1 MNSTFFIWI
10 SAFGFGC
17 NVSHYEAKQG
27 LKFAI
32 KALIVIRSG
41 ENGIQI
47 IIHYLILLKI
57 RLAKLNEG
65 CYAEASPLPLADK
78 IASND
83 FGKGSPYSSS

>member
-1 MNSTFFIWI
+1 MNSIFFMLM

-17 NVSHYEAKQG
+17 NVSHYQAKQG

-57 RLAKLNEG
+57 RLAKLNEDG
-65 CYAEASPLPLADK
+65 YAEVSPLPLADK

>member
-1 MNSTFFIWI
+1 MNSTFFMLM

-17 NVSHYEAKQG
+17 NVSHYQAKRG

-47 IIHYLILLKI
+47 MIHHLILLQI
-57 RLAKLNEG
+57 RLAKLKKI
-65 CYAEASPLPLADK
+65 YAEASPLPLADK

-83 FGKGSPYSSS
+83 LGKGSPYSSS

>member
-1 MNSTFFIWI
+1 MIAN
-10 SAFGFGC
+10 
-17 NVSHYEAKQG
+17 KD
-27 LKFAI
+27 
-32 KALIVIRSG
+32 
-41 ENGIQI
+41 GIQI
-47 IIHYLILLKI
+47 MIHYLILLKI

>member
-1 MNSTFFIWI
+1 MNSTFFMLM

-17 NVSHYEAKQG
+17 NVSHYQAKQG

-47 IIHYLILLKI
+47 MIHHPILLKI

-65 CYAEASPLPLADK
+65 CYAEASPLLLADK

>member
-1 MNSTFFIWI
+1 MNSTFFIWM

-17 NVSHYEAKQG
+17 NVSHYQAKQG

-47 IIHYLILLKI
+47 IIPYLILLKI
-57 RLAKLNEG
+57 RLAELNEG

>member
-1 MNSTFFIWI
+1 M

-17 NVSHYEAKQG
+17 NVSHYQAKQG

-47 IIHYLILLKI
+47 MIHPLILLKI
-57 RLAKLNEG
+57 RLAKLKKI
-65 CYAEASPLPLADK
+65 YAEASPLLLADK

>member
-1 MNSTFFIWI
+1 MNSTFFIWM

-17 NVSHYEAKQG
+17 NVSHYQAKQG

-47 IIHYLILLKI
+47 MIHYLILLKI

>member
-1 MNSTFFIWI
+1 M

-17 NVSHYEAKQG
+17 NVSHYQAKQG

-47 IIHYLILLKI
+47 MIHHLILLKI
-57 RLAKLNEG
+57 RLAELNEG

>member
-1 MNSTFFIWI
+1 M
-10 SAFGFGC
+10 
-17 NVSHYEAKQG
+17 
-27 LKFAI
+27 KFAI

-83 FGKGSPYSSS
+83 LGKGSPYSSS

>member
-1 MNSTFFIWI
+1 M

-17 NVSHYEAKQG
+17 NVSHYQAKQG

-47 IIHYLILLKI
+47 MIHHLILLKI
-57 RLAKLNEG
+57 RLAEPNEDG
-65 CYAEASPLPLADK
+65 YAEASPLPLADK

>member
-1 MNSTFFIWI
+1 MNSTFFIWM

-17 NVSHYEAKQG
+17 NVSHYQAKQG

-41 ENGIQI
+41 ENGWRMKENMQG
-47 IIHYLILLKI
+47 KP
-57 RLAKLNEG
+57 EDD
-65 CYAEASPLPLADK
+65 YAEASPLPLADK

>member
-1 MNSTFFIWI
+1 MNSTFFMLM

>member
-1 MNSTFFIWI
+1 MNSTFFIWM

-47 IIHYLILLKI
+47 MTNQLILLKI
-57 RLAKLNEG
+57 RLAKLNEDLCG
-65 CYAEASPLPLADK
+65 GFSTA
-78 IASND
+78 I
-83 FGKGSPYSSS
+83 G

>member
-1 MNSTFFIWI
+1 MNSTFFMLM

-17 NVSHYEAKQG
+17 NVSHYQAKQG

-41 ENGIQI
+41 ENGWKMKENMQG
-47 IIHYLILLKI
+47 KP
-57 RLAKLNEG
+57 EDG
-65 CYAEASPLPLADK
+65 YAEASPLPLADK
-78 IASND
+78 IVSND

>member
-1 MNSTFFIWI
+1 M

-17 NVSHYEAKQG
+17 NVSHYQAKQG

-47 IIHYLILLKI
+47 MIHHPILF
-57 RLAKLNEG
+57 ED
-65 CYAEASPLPLADK
+65 P
-78 IASND
+78 
-83 FGKGSPYSSS
+83 FG

>member
-1 MNSTFFIWI
+1 M

-17 NVSHYEAKQG
+17 NVSHYQAKQG

-47 IIHYLILLKI
+47 MIHPLILLKI

>member
-1 MNSTFFIWI
+1 MNSTFFIWM

-17 NVSHYEAKQG
+17 NVSHYQAKQG

-47 IIHYLILLKI
+47 MIHHPILLKI
-57 RLAKLNEG
+57 RLAELNEDLCG
-65 CYAEASPLPLADK
+65 GFSAA
-78 IASND
+78 I
-83 FGKGSPYSSS
+83 G

>member
-1 MNSTFFIWI
+1 MNSTFFIWM

-17 NVSHYEAKQG
+17 NVSHYQAKRG

>member
-17 NVSHYEAKQG
+17 NVSHYQAKRG

-83 FGKGSPYSSS
+83 LGKGSPYSSS

>member
-1 MNSTFFIWI
+1 MNSTFFIWM
-10 SAFGFGC
+10 SAFGFDC
-17 NVSHYEAKQG
+17 NVSHYQAKQG